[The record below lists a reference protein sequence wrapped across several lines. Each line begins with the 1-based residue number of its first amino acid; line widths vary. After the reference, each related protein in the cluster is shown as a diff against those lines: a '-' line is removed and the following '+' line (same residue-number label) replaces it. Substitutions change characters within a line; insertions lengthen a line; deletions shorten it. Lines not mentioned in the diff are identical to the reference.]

1 MKNEGLESI
10 VKKNIKFYREKM
22 KLSQADLAK
31 KTGFSQNKIARMEN
45 LNLETPIFLDR
56 VEDIARALNI
66 KATDLFQKPDFKEKI
81 ELEMSL
87 INEVAVAVERFLE
100 DFNINCSIEKKTS
113 TTFYVYKNIFS
124 IKKDMGEGYKA
135 ALSKNFLKILV
146 NQALSEKTIKLED
159 L

>member
-1 MKNEGLESI
+1 MENEDLQSI
-10 VKKNIKFYREKM
+10 VKKNIKFYRERM
-22 KLSQADLAK
+22 KLSQADLAN

-56 VEDIARALNI
+56 VEDISKALNI

-81 ELEMSL
+81 ELEMGL
-87 INEVAVAVERFLE
+87 VNEVAVAVERFLE
-100 DFNINCSIEKKTS
+100 DFNIDLSITKKVS
-113 TTFYVYKNIFS
+113 VTFHVYKNIFS
-124 IKKDMGEGYKA
+124 IKKDSGESYKT

-146 NQALSEKTIKLED
+146 NQALAEKTIKLED